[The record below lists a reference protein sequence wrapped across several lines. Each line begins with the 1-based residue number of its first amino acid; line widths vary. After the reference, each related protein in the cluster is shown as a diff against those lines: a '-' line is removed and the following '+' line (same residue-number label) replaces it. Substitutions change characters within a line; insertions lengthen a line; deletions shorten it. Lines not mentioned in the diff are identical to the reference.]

1 MIAIQTILL
10 RWSKETRGEPYASPR
25 SRHPKAYALPVPQ
38 ELRPRGG
45 EPAPERT
52 ESGGILLHRLA
63 FRQTT
68 EGFLPLQNE
77 ALRLSMPETGRPVD
91 ERLLAGVLTDL
102 RGDRLRVRLRY
113 VPEFG
118 KPVRTNG
125 RSELLEQT
133 AFELS
138 AGEYGRVTING
149 RHAWEDGHVYELR
162 TINIAFGDEIQIP
175 ADLFERK
182 EPDKRRE
189 WLESLW

>member
-25 SRHPKAYALPVPQ
+25 SRHPKAYALPLPQ

-45 EPAPERT
+45 KPAPNRP

-63 FRQTT
+63 FGQTK
-68 EGFLPLQNE
+68 EGILPLQDE
-77 ALRLSMPETGRPVD
+77 ALRLPLPEPGRPVD
-91 ERLLAGVLTDL
+91 ERLLAGVLTEFQ
-102 RGDRLRVRLRY
+102 GDRLRVRLRY

-125 RSELLEQT
+125 RSDLLEQT

-138 AGEYGRVTING
+138 AGEYGRLAING

-162 TINIAFGDEIQIP
+162 TINIAFANNEIP
-175 ADLFERK
+175 TDFFERQ
-182 EPDKRRE
+182 EPDKFHE
-189 WLESLW
+189 WLEYLG

>member
-1 MIAIQTILL
+1 MIAIQTLL
-10 RWSKETRGEPYASPR
+10 FRWSKETRGEPYASPR

-45 EPAPERT
+45 KPAPNRT

-68 EGFLPLQNE
+68 ESILPLHNE
-77 ALRLSMPETGRPVD
+77 ALRLPMPEPGLPVD
-91 ERLLAGVLTDL
+91 KRLLAGVLTEL
-102 RGDRLRVRLRY
+102 HGDRLRVRLRY

-125 RSELLEQT
+125 RSDLLEQN

-138 AGEYGRVTING
+138 SGEYGRLTING
-149 RHAWEDGHVYELR
+149 RHAWEDGHIYELR
-162 TINIAFGDEIQIP
+162 TINIAFADDEIP
-175 ADLFERK
+175 ADFFERQ